1 MQLASK
7 TKPNKVNK
15 QGNTVKPAPHA
26 HDNEVNLPNIV
37 KECGTGYGSNVHC
50 KENDSTPEPS
60 TSVRPR
66 RSRLI
71 RQKREAVSERLN
83 IPAQA
88 VVGSRNKYDG
98 RFNPIWFSL
107 VASEGQ

>member
-1 MQLASK
+1 MEAASK
-7 TKPNKVNK
+7 TKPNKVTL
-15 QGNTVKPAPHA
+15 QGNTVKPGPYA

-37 KECGTGYGSNVHC
+37 KECGNGLNIPS
-50 KENDSTPEPS
+50 KENGSTPEPS